1 MASSPTRWL
10 ALERLEETN
19 KPSRKRKMTPKEEKL
34 DALVEKDNVR
44 SSIPSR
50 MKRQATLEVDTKGQL
65 KVKRRTIIHTSQSSH
80 QQTQEDGTKYEV
92 QDVFHIKIQ
101 EDKKD
106 EIPDEDVTAAPSQLE
121 DGGQATVDDLK
132 ELNLGTNK
140 ELKLIFVS
148 ALLRTDKIEE
158 YYQLLLK

>member
-65 KVKRRTIIHTSQSSH
+65 K
-80 QQTQEDGTKYEV
+80 DGTKYEV